1 MAWSGFGQMHLVRKL
16 ADVEESSGPCFWQN
30 ATGLLPDSSVQT
42 LLRFS
47 MDGLDHTAQN
57 QPGSSWVLATLGFA
71 QTDPVWKQAS
81 VQDSSGPLQANAS
94 ELMIGC
100 RSDLA
105 CLQGKRPLDHLASQ
119 HWSHQREAGVML
131 FLYALGNGLLYILL
145 LYGPLFCSCIWSSWR
160 LIGQW
165 HLQYYAL
172 WWHWY

>member
-1 MAWSGFGQMHLVRKL
+1 MAWSGFGLMHLVRKQ

-30 ATGLLPDSSVQT
+30 ATGLLPDSNVQT

-105 CLQGKRPLDHLASQ
+105 CLQGKRPLDHLASE

-131 FLYALGNGLLYILL
+131 FLYALGDGLLYILL
-145 LYGPLFCSCIWSSWR
+145 LYGPLFCSCI
-160 LIGQW
+160 
-165 HLQYYAL
+165 
-172 WWHWY
+172 